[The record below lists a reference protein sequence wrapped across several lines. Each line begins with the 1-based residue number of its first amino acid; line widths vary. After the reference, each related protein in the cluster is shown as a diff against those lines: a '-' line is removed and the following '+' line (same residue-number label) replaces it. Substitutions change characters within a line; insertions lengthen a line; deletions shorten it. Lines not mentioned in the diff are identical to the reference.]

1 MEKNWK
7 TCEICEKMFVP
18 YRSSQRFCPECGKH
32 PDVAR
37 RRIKQAERIN
47 RARVGDGLSKPQKR
61 ICKECGKEY
70 YSFYGGSY
78 CSRLCSYSARTAK
91 TTCPVCGK
99 NLLELGIESGRD
111 VPCSPECRKQ
121 YEIQRAKATG
131 RYKTCQQCGKMFIAH
146 DKSGKFC
153 SRQCYQAYEKTA
165 EGIEARR
172 SRARK
177 NDDDAEALK
186 RTCQYCGKIYF
197 LCESWTSGVFC
208 SETCR
213 ENAKPKR
220 DIPSCRAVEAFA
232 VAVQEKKNEA
242 DQRISSRKNV
252 KERATKNLCLEC
264 KTSQKECE
272 RFTSGFVY
280 CPDGA
285 VVKQVR
291 GRPIV
296 VSCPKFLEGKKKKKR

>member
-111 VPCSPECRKQ
+111 VPCSPECREQ
-121 YEIQRAKATG
+121 YKIQRAKTTG
-131 RYKTCQQCGKMFIAH
+131 RYKTCLQCGKEFVAPTA
-146 DKSGKFC
+146 KSKFC
-153 SRQCYQAYEKTA
+153 CAQCYKDYVRSPQYVAPCHPP
-165 EGIEARR
+165 R
-172 SRARK
+172 SRK
-177 NDDDAEALK
+177 SDDEVIK
-186 RTCQYCGKIYF
+186 RTCRYCGKTYF
-197 LCESWTSGVFC
+197 FGDSWTSEVFC

-213 ENAKPKR
+213 KNAKPKR
-220 DIPSCRAVEAFA
+220 DIPPCRAAEAFA

-296 VSCPKFLEGKKKKKR
+296 VSCPKFLEGKKKR